1 MSTGVKKCKKTRGPG
16 ATVRW
21 AKQITTLLSPP
32 SYTGTQASRKCGVG
46 ARGAMWLIRHTFIHV
61 APSLELLL
69 PRRAGS
75 CPPDVEVPAAE
86 AREAAERRRR
96 ARRKTRSKAAQKR
109 QDDQDF
115 EAL

>member
-1 MSTGVKKCKKTRGPG
+1 
-16 ATVRW
+16 
-21 AKQITTLLSPP
+21 
-32 SYTGTQASRKCGVG
+32 
-46 ARGAMWLIRHTFIHV
+46 MWLIRYTFIHV
-61 APSLELLL
+61 APALEQLL

-75 CPPDVEVPAAE
+75 CPPQVDVPAAE

>member
-1 MSTGVKKCKKTRGPG
+1 MENACRGGRGSSVTTPRKMYNRG
-16 ATVRW
+16 A
-21 AKQITTLLSPP
+21 
-32 SYTGTQASRKCGVG
+32 GVG
-46 ARGAMWLIRHTFIHV
+46 ARRAMWLIRYTFIHV
-61 APSLELLL
+61 APALEQLL

-75 CPPDVEVPAAE
+75 CPPQVDVPAAE

-115 EAL
+115 EAM